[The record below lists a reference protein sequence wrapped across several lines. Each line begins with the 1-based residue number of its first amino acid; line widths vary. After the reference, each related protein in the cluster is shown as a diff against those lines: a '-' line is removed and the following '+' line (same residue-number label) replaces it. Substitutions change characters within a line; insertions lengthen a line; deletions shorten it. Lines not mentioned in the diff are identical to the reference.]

1 MVGSWISG
9 WWFLVCG
16 DLVLGVGVWLPCVG
30 LFGFGLFGLGLM
42 SMVSLGWVRLL
53 VFLGADVVCCF

>member
-16 DLVLGVGVWLPCVG
+16 DLVLGVRLPCVG
-30 LFGFGLFGLGLM
+30 LVGLGLM

>member
-16 DLVLGVGVWLPCVG
+16 DLVLGVGVRLPCVG
-30 LFGFGLFGLGLM
+30 LVGLGLM